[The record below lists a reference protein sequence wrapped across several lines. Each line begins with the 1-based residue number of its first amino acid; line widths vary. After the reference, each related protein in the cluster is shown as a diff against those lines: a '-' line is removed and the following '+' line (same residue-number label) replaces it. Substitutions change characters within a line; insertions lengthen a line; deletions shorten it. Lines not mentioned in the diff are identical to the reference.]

1 MQVDVAYP
9 FGFDDHGR
17 TAAPAT
23 SAEHVRQLV
32 EQLLWTAPGERVN
45 RPDFG
50 TGVLQ
55 LVFAPNSPELAA
67 TLQFSVQ
74 AALEALLGD
83 LLRVDALSVVS
94 DEATLRVDLTYTLR
108 ATGEQ
113 ASASLSSGGAAA

>member
-1 MQVDVAYP
+1 MHVDVAYP

-23 SAEHVRQLV
+23 PAEHVRELV

-67 TLQFSVQ
+67 TLQFTVQ
-74 AALEALLGD
+74 ASLEQILGD
-83 LLRVDALSVVS
+83 LLRIDALSVQS
-94 DEATLRVDLTYTLR
+94 EEATLRVELTYTLR

-113 ASASLSSGGAAA
+113 ATASLTSSGPA

>member
-1 MQVDVAYP
+1 LDEY
-9 FGFDDHGR
+9 GR

-23 SAEHVRQLV
+23 SAEHVRELV

-45 RPDFG
+45 RPDLG

-67 TLQFSVQ
+67 TLQFTIQ
-74 AALEALLGD
+74 ASLEQTLGD
-83 LLRVDALSVVS
+83 LLRVDALAVEA
-94 DEATLRVDLTYTLR
+94 DEAVLRVDLVYTLR

-113 ASASLSSGGAAA
+113 AAVSLTAGGGS